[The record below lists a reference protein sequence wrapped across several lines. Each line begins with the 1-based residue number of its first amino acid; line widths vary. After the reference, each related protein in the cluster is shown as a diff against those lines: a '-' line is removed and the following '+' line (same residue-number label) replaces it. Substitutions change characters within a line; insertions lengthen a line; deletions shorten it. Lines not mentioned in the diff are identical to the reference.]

1 MIVSETQED
10 KVKAINELLPYQ
22 TSDFEELFKIMDG
35 LPVTI
40 RLLDPPLHEFLPKT
54 EEDIQTLAKDL
65 ECDPA
70 VIRERITSLKEANPM
85 LGNRGCRLGITKPE
99 LTEMQA
105 KAIFTAAMNVTKIG
119 VKVHP
124 KVMIPLAMSKRELE
138 VLKEILDREHRYIE
152 EGFNAR
158 SNGKNINKRVV
169 VKSNVNTKK
178 VGNYRV
184 LYNLN
189 IKYINVNKT
198 LVRKVSVRDTKK
210 PNLTINSNREIDYY
224 IGNEFEYPTYAAL
237 DEYDG
242 DITNRVK
249 VKTNLDITKEGKYE
263 INYSVKDSS
272 NNEATEKI
280 IVMVN
285 EKRKNPYINVSISNQ
300 KLYYYEYGELVLE
313 SDVVTGINGKTP
325 TGTFRV
331 LNKIRN
337 TVLKGDDYESFVS
350 YWIAFNGNSYGFHD
364 ASWRNKFGGNI
375 YKYNGS
381 HGCVNMPYYKVQSL
395 YNMVEI
401 GTPVYIYY

>member
-1 MIVSETQED
+1 MEKEERQLFIVKFIIGILSLITISLIICQFTIEKNTTEFSLLGKN
-10 KVKAINELLPYQ
+10 KV
-22 TSDFEELFKIMDG
+22 
-35 LPVTI
+35 V
-40 RLLDPPLHEFLPKT
+40 
-54 EEDIQTLAKDL
+54 
-65 ECDPA
+65 
-70 VIRERITSLKEANPM
+70 
-85 LGNRGCRLGITKPE
+85 
-99 LTEMQA
+99 
-105 KAIFTAAMNVTKIG
+105 
-119 VKVHP
+119 
-124 KVMIPLAMSKRELE
+124 LE
-138 VLKEILDREHRYIE
+138 VGDRYIE
-152 EGFNAR
+152 EGFNAQ

-198 LVRKVSVRDTKK
+198 LVRKVSVKDTKK

-300 KLYYYEYGELVLE
+300 KLYYYEYSELVLE

>member
-1 MIVSETQED
+1 MEKEERQLFIVKFIIGILSLITISLIICQFTIEKNTTEFSLLGKN
-10 KVKAINELLPYQ
+10 KV
-22 TSDFEELFKIMDG
+22 
-35 LPVTI
+35 V
-40 RLLDPPLHEFLPKT
+40 
-54 EEDIQTLAKDL
+54 
-65 ECDPA
+65 
-70 VIRERITSLKEANPM
+70 
-85 LGNRGCRLGITKPE
+85 
-99 LTEMQA
+99 
-105 KAIFTAAMNVTKIG
+105 
-119 VKVHP
+119 
-124 KVMIPLAMSKRELE
+124 LE
-138 VLKEILDREHRYIE
+138 VGDRYIE
-152 EGFNAR
+152 EGFNAL

-198 LVRKVSVRDTKK
+198 LVRKVSVKDTKK

-263 INYSVKDSS
+263 INYSVNDSS

>member
-1 MIVSETQED
+1 MEKEERQLFIVKFIIGILSLITISLIICQFTIEKNTTEFSLLGKN
-10 KVKAINELLPYQ
+10 KV
-22 TSDFEELFKIMDG
+22 
-35 LPVTI
+35 V
-40 RLLDPPLHEFLPKT
+40 
-54 EEDIQTLAKDL
+54 
-65 ECDPA
+65 
-70 VIRERITSLKEANPM
+70 
-85 LGNRGCRLGITKPE
+85 
-99 LTEMQA
+99 
-105 KAIFTAAMNVTKIG
+105 
-119 VKVHP
+119 
-124 KVMIPLAMSKRELE
+124 LE
-138 VLKEILDREHRYIE
+138 VGDRYIE

-198 LVRKVSVRDTKK
+198 LVRKVSVKDTKK

-263 INYSVKDSS
+263 INYSVNDSS

>member
-1 MIVSETQED
+1 M
-10 KVKAINELLPYQ
+10 
-22 TSDFEELFKIMDG
+22 
-35 LPVTI
+35 
-40 RLLDPPLHEFLPKT
+40 
-54 EEDIQTLAKDL
+54 
-65 ECDPA
+65 
-70 VIRERITSLKEANPM
+70 
-85 LGNRGCRLGITKPE
+85 
-99 LTEMQA
+99 
-105 KAIFTAAMNVTKIG
+105 
-119 VKVHP
+119 
-124 KVMIPLAMSKRELE
+124 
-138 VLKEILDREHRYIE
+138 
-152 EGFNAR
+152 
-158 SNGKNINKRVV
+158 
-169 VKSNVNTKK
+169 
-178 VGNYRV
+178 

-198 LVRKVSVRDTKK
+198 LVRKVSVKDTKK

-272 NNEATEKI
+272 KNEATEKI

-300 KLYYYEYGELVLE
+300 KLYYYEYSELVLE

>member
-1 MIVSETQED
+1 MEKEERQLFIVKFIIGILSLITISLIICQFTIEKNTTEFSLLGKN
-10 KVKAINELLPYQ
+10 KV
-22 TSDFEELFKIMDG
+22 
-35 LPVTI
+35 V
-40 RLLDPPLHEFLPKT
+40 
-54 EEDIQTLAKDL
+54 
-65 ECDPA
+65 
-70 VIRERITSLKEANPM
+70 
-85 LGNRGCRLGITKPE
+85 
-99 LTEMQA
+99 
-105 KAIFTAAMNVTKIG
+105 
-119 VKVHP
+119 
-124 KVMIPLAMSKRELE
+124 LE
-138 VLKEILDREHRYIE
+138 VGDRYIE
-152 EGFNAR
+152 EGFNAL

-198 LVRKVSVRDTKK
+198 LVRKVYVKDTKK

-263 INYSVKDSS
+263 INYSVTDSS

>member
-1 MIVSETQED
+1 MEKEERQLFIVKFIIGILSLITISLIICQFTIEKNTTEFSLLGKN
-10 KVKAINELLPYQ
+10 KV
-22 TSDFEELFKIMDG
+22 
-35 LPVTI
+35 V
-40 RLLDPPLHEFLPKT
+40 
-54 EEDIQTLAKDL
+54 
-65 ECDPA
+65 
-70 VIRERITSLKEANPM
+70 
-85 LGNRGCRLGITKPE
+85 
-99 LTEMQA
+99 
-105 KAIFTAAMNVTKIG
+105 
-119 VKVHP
+119 
-124 KVMIPLAMSKRELE
+124 LE
-138 VLKEILDREHRYIE
+138 VGDRYIE

-198 LVRKVSVRDTKK
+198 LVRKVSVKDTKK

-263 INYSVKDSS
+263 INYSVNDSS

-300 KLYYYEYGELVLE
+300 KLYYYEYSELVLE